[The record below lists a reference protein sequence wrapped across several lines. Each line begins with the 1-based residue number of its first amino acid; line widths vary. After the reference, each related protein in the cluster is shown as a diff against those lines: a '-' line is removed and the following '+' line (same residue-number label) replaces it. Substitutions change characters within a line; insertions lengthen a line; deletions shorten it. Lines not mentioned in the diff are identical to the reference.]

1 MSSEWCR
8 DVIGL
13 VFLIVL
19 NLAIGYAL
27 ALYRYQPDRLAIP
40 WEWLPRRFAPR
51 ALVAGGAIGMD
62 SSTALHTGNATTAP
76 PPSPIVKPAQAP
88 IATEVPPIVEPA
100 PAEKPKL
107 ENVATQTPPPDP
119 PSPQPPAI
127 AATEALDPEAEKEA
141 VESAVM
147 AFKSELTKYCSQ
159 LGALDEK
166 MRGQSTA
173 PQEAQVKSCV
183 AQFQELSSRY
193 LEQQE
198 KSVETLLS
206 HASGPAADLA
216 KPCLEAAQQHSAAVA
231 ATTAELSNVGGL
243 VDAAAACREFLLTS
257 GRLAEANQTLHQE
270 LDRTLDRIIES
281 EKPTPDDSADST
293 SESQSKPT
301 AAETLENAIRE
312 FVLIQSSPG
321 GKFSVALVEIDQLAP
336 LNKRYGRGVTDRILS
351 AVVQTFVAQTP
362 RSTVAKDKERQQFL
376 FFQAEAS
383 AREIT
388 NDVELARKRIEAATF
403 QHGDTPIKATLS
415 CSVAEAKYDEEPPQV
430 VQRLQEMLRE
440 AQRYGKNRTFFQE
453 GEQSAPV
460 IPPNVA
466 VESRVIEI

>member
-1 MSSEWCR
+1 M
-8 DVIGL
+8 IGL
-13 VFLIVL
+13 IFLIVL

-40 WEWLPRRFAPR
+40 WDWLPRRFAPR

-62 SSTALHTGNATTAP
+62 SSTALHTGNATTSP
-76 PPSPIVKPAQAP
+76 PASPIVKPS
-88 IATEVPPIVEPA
+88 PA
-100 PAEKPKL
+100 PDRRRSAANCRTSACGETEP
-107 ENVATQTPPPDP
+107 ENVAAQTPPPDP
-119 PSPQPPAI
+119 PSPLTADHAPA
-127 AATEALDPEAEKEA
+127 EALDPEAEKEA

-166 MRGQSTA
+166 MRGQSAA

-243 VDAAAACREFLLTS
+243 ADAAAACREFLLTS
-257 GRLAEANQTLHQE
+257 GRVAEANQTLHQE
-270 LDRTLDRIIES
+270 IDRTLDRIIES
-281 EKPTPDDSADST
+281 EKPTPDDSADAP

-336 LNKRYGRGVTDRILS
+336 LNKRYGRGVTNRILN

-376 FFQAEAS
+376 FFQAETS
-383 AREIT
+383 ARETT
-388 NDVELARKRIEAATF
+388 NDVELVRKRIEAATF

-440 AQRYGKNRTFFQE
+440 AQRYGRNRTFFQE
-453 GEQSAPV
+453 GEQSAPA